1 MCWNA
6 EVSLNTFVFST
17 FVLCMIIY
25 NNVYTQYK
33 INNTHYIWFYL
44 FWFSV
49 ISMQLVEFFIWRN
62 IRDKYYNTFF
72 SIGAFILLCLQP
84 FFSLMLI
91 SDINIRNIMLG
102 IYFCMAIPLFLYK
115 VLNTQIYTTITPKH
129 HLLWK
134 FADIKEGILIKVC
147 WFFYLFFLLFS
158 FFYKNNSIGYVYI
171 ISTLLIAIYNYF
183 QDNSFG
189 SMWCWIVNINMFF
202 YAFLILI
209 YLPFCESKTI
219 C

>member
-1 MCWNA
+1 
-6 EVSLNTFVFST
+6 
-17 FVLCMIIY
+17 
-25 NNVYTQYK
+25 
-33 INNTHYIWFYL
+33 
-44 FWFSV
+44 
-49 ISMQLVEFFIWRN
+49 MQLVEFFIWRN